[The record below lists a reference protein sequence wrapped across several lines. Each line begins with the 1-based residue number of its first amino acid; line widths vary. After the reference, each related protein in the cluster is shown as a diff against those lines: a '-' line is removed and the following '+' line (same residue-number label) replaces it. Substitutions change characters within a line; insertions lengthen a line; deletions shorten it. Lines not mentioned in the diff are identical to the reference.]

1 MKFFDKLKNN
11 TKEKIDMAVTTSI
24 SKAEIT
30 KELLKSNPAVAK
42 GKEVQD
48 KISSTYRK
56 RAVPILFCILA
67 MLIVVLAASIILG
80 AGYEKDT
87 SKQSENL
94 MDLARKK
101 NVIECDIDAIND
113 FFEDFYSAQAEGNTT
128 LMEGMY
134 NNPEK
139 ANITAALST
148 IIDYYSDLKVYVTPG
163 LKQNE
168 VVCFVYNEIHFNN
181 IATAAPSVD
190 SFYIYM
196 DTENNKVQ
204 ILTSMYTDETVRN
217 FMKLISIRNP
227 VRSVLTAAQDGL
239 YGALE
244 SNTDL
249 RNLYVVMSSMT
260 NSTNGN

>member
-113 FFEDFYSAQAEGNTT
+113 FGVKKRIVRNGFCTRLLQRIG
-128 LMEGMY
+128 
-134 NNPEK
+134 P
-139 ANITAALST
+139 IP
-148 IIDYYSDLKVYVTPG
+148 IKV
-163 LKQNE
+163 
-168 VVCFVYNEIHFNN
+168 
-181 IATAAPSVD
+181 
-190 SFYIYM
+190 
-196 DTENNKVQ
+196 
-204 ILTSMYTDETVRN
+204 TSRDET
-217 FMKLISIRNP
+217 
-227 VRSVLTAAQDGL
+227 
-239 YGALE
+239 
-244 SNTDL
+244 
-249 RNLYVVMSSMT
+249 
-260 NSTNGN
+260 